1 MKVVLQI
8 SRNSDGQGFVWGD
21 IDLIPIATFDDVK
34 SFEELFEQ
42 AKSKAR
48 ELISEG
54 NFNPENDVLR
64 VLSVSPIQFN
74 FWGEESKFDIEIF
87 TFKEDLSIVYENEY
101 DHEEGGLKKLV
112 DDGVFGNSLLEKLDA
127 GNFEETAKIVFG
139 NLPNLQIFY
148 LRKAINESES
158 LQEKFLGGTYLVKLG
173 QEMGL
178 EFTSGDLKN
187 SNIVWKEAGSERFK
201 TEFEDLLSN
210 EASDYSNGERGK
222 DPSKW
227 GKYWLGSNYA
237 EY

>member
-1 MKVVLQI
+1 MTK
-8 SRNSDGQGFVWGD
+8 
-21 IDLIPIATFDDVK
+21 AFDDYFK
-34 SFEELFEQ
+34 QLDNSFDE
-42 AKSKAR
+42 AGDR
-48 ELISEG
+48 SEI
-54 NFNPENDVLR
+54 N
-64 VLSVSPIQFN
+64 SPK
-74 FWGEESKFDIEIF
+74 G
-87 TFKEDLSIVYENEY
+87 
-101 DHEEGGLKKLV
+101 
-112 DDGVFGNSLLEKLDA
+112 
-127 GNFEETAKIVFG
+127 KIVWPDG
-139 NLPNLQIFY
+139 
-148 LRKAINESES
+148 
-158 LQEKFLGGTYLVKLG
+158 LVKLG